1 MTPPGSS
8 SASLVGRVAL
18 LTLAVVPPPLM
29 AAKLWPDV
37 QRQPWLALAAFV
49 GYELLLAAVGFA
61 GKVFGDL
68 QDRWAKAAADGVDAV
83 LRRTSARF
91 ERAYRD
97 QVRGAVRFVDQKG
110 LATRSDR
117 TPELA
122 KIYVDV
128 SLEPQV
134 PHETARAPLAGRTEM
149 YVERRSLWS
158 FLGGEASVV
167 LAVIGPPGTGK
178 TTLLRHVAL
187 SLGGERARRRDLP
200 VLLYLRD
207 HAAAIDAD
215 PSIGLPALIASR
227 LDRLRGQE
235 PPGWFDRQLAAG
247 RCTVMLDGLDEVARE
262 QDRENVVDWVERQI
276 AQYPAND
283 FIITSRPHGYHAY
296 PLNSATTLQ
305 VRRFTGEQ
313 IAEFVRGWYL
323 AEERLAT
330 GGEPDADV
338 ERLAARQADA
348 LLDKLRESPQL
359 YDLAANPL
367 LLTMI
372 ANVHRHRGALP
383 GSRAEL
389 YAEICQVLLWRRAE
403 AKGRAAQQE
412 TLRGDRKEQVL
423 RELAFTMMERNVR
436 DLLEAEA
443 AAVVG
448 PALRRVAGDAVQP
461 PDFLADVRNG
471 GLLHEHE
478 AGLYAFS
485 HQTFQEYLAAAY
497 IHDHP
502 RIQQILIAAVDEPWW
517 RETTLLYAARADCTA
532 IVDACLA
539 LGNVP
544 ALALAFDCAEEGRSI
559 SPATRQELDKL
570 LLRSLDTDSPNILRT
585 RLFNAIA
592 VTRHL
597 RDAVRLGEYTWV
609 CTRPV
614 TPSIYRL
621 YLASPASRVRPW
633 ARRPPSDDGR
643 VHEHH
648 ARDIFFVSPTG
659 GGVRTAP
666 DAWEEKE
673 AGDVTG
679 ALWPDDV
686 AGFVA
691 WVNDLVSDD
700 RVYRL
705 PTRKEVE
712 DPAFRLVLDTGT
724 RGVWY
729 AGIHQETAHG
739 RRPAPW
745 VPPGAPAPFLATR
758 DMILHHVAEDW
769 RDPTIASAAFVV
781 THLAVDH
788 AGPRRRPGRNK
799 SAGQD
804 TPVTGR
810 IESVV
815 KEYLQLV
822 HESPHLD
829 MDTALALTLDRPLS
843 STRKL
848 NLTLDHALS
857 RALQDGK
864 KTSVHHRH
872 PLDRAAGRLR
882 KHCLLRSM
890 AILLGHRPDP
900 PWPGRRTRDVSLTV
914 ILEWLMGAG
923 FARMPY
929 SPGPATL
936 DALVAALGESYAAVR
951 SISAATLEDRKLRH
965 VQELATDLMCLGEAV
980 LDGREPFG
988 TDFAACVRLGAL
1000 ALASRFGRVPGGRD
1014 IATTYREI
1022 AAAVTAMQRRAEGE
1036 PPPNEAIVLVRM

>member
-1 MTPPGSS
+1 
-8 SASLVGRVAL
+8 
-18 LTLAVVPPPLM
+18 M

-37 QRQPWLALAAFV
+37 QRRPWLALAAFL

-128 SLEPQV
+128 SLEPRV
-134 PHETARAPLAGRTEM
+134 PHETARAPLAGRAEM

-158 FLGGEASVV
+158 FLGGEAPVV

-187 SLGGERARRRDLP
+187 SLGRERARRRDLP

-215 PSIGLPALIASR
+215 PAIGLPALIASR

-235 PPGWFDRQLAAG
+235 PSGWFDRQLAAG

-338 ERLAARQADA
+338 ELLAARQAGA
-348 LLDKLRESPQL
+348 LLEKLRESPQL

-436 DLLEAEA
+436 DLPEAEA

-461 PDFLADVRNG
+461 QDFLADVRNG

-502 RIQQILIAAVDEPWW
+502 RIQQILIAAVDDPWW

-570 LLRSLDTDSPNILRT
+570 LLSSLDADSPHSLRT

-597 RDAVRLGEYTWV
+597 RDAVRLGDYTWV
-609 CTRPV
+609 CTRPI

-621 YLASPASRVRPW
+621 FLASPASRVRPW
-633 ARRPPSDDGR
+633 TSRHP
-643 VHEHH
+643 
-648 ARDIFFVSPTG
+648 
-659 GGVRTAP
+659 
-666 DAWEEKE
+666 
-673 AGDVTG
+673 GDVTA

-691 WVNDLVSDD
+691 WVNDVVSDD

-705 PTRKEVE
+705 PTRDEVE

-729 AGIHQETAHG
+729 AEKGAESAHE
-739 RRPAPW
+739 RLPAPR
-745 VPPGAPAPFLATR
+745 VPPGAPDPFRATR
-758 DMILHHVAEDW
+758 DVILDQVVADW
-769 RDPTIASAAFVV
+769 RDLTVASAAFVV
-781 THLAVDH
+781 IHLALDH
-788 AGPRRRPGRNK
+788 AGPGRRPGRNK
-799 SAGQD
+799 SAEQG
-804 TPVTGR
+804 TPVADR
-810 IESVV
+810 AESVLR
-815 KEYLQLV
+815 EYLHLV
-822 HESPHLD
+822 HESFHLD

-857 RALQDGK
+857 RALQEGQK
-864 KTSVHHRH
+864 PTPFVRHRH
-872 PLDRAAGRLR
+872 PIDRAVSRVR

-890 AILLGHRPDP
+890 AILLGLQPTA
-900 PWPGRRTRDVSLTV
+900 PWPGRRARDTSLAV
-914 ILEWLMGAG
+914 LLEWLMGPC
-923 FARMPY
+923 FARMPS
-929 SPGPATL
+929 SPGPATFA
-936 DALVAALGESYAAVR
+936 ALVAVLGETSEAVR
-951 SISAATLEDRKLRH
+951 SICASNQEDRRLRH
-965 VQELATDLMCLGEAV
+965 VQELATGLMAIGESV

-988 TDFAACVRLGAL
+988 ADFAACVRLGAL
-1000 ALASRFGRVPGGRD
+1000 ALASRLDRLPGGGDVAKR
-1014 IATTYREI
+1014 YREI
-1022 AAAVTAMQRRAEGE
+1022 ASAVTAMQRRAEGE
-1036 PPPNEAIVLVRM
+1036 PPVNEAIVLVRT